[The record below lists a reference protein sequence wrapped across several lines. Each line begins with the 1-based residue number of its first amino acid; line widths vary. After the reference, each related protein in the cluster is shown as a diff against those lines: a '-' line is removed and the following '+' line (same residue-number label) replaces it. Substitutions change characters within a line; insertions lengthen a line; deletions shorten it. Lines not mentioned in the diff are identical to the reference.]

1 MPNKHIMVKTISES
15 FDDYSFGYYSQHHQ
29 MDARFYLWQGD
40 TRVGTLDFIKK
51 GEIIPRNEYYP
62 DPGSWGIY
70 LYFEAERFNEVLT
83 LLQTEKPL
91 RVWIE
96 LDNYAGGIVSSEHE
110 PVGEQ
115 EA

>member
-1 MPNKHIMVKTISES
+1 MLIQTYMAKTINES
-15 FDDYSFGYYSQHHQ
+15 FDEYSFGYYSQHHQ
-29 MDARFYLWQGD
+29 MKASIYLWKGE
-40 TRVGTLDFIKK
+40 TRVATLDFINKDQAMPK
-51 GEIIPRNEYYP
+51 NNYYS

-83 LLQTEKPL
+83 ILQTEKTL

-96 LDNYAGGIVSSEHE
+96 LDNCVGGIVSSEHE

-115 EA
+115 EL

>member
-40 TRVGTLDFIKK
+40 TRVATLDFIKK